1 MAGQQHPDVAIQ
13 SRRYVLGLTKAL
25 SRWSEDA
32 QKLCDEAL
40 ASASTAGEFGLHSRA
55 LLAAAEAALAAK
67 ERTKSPLARDS
78 SPGRFARGG
87 QLESEWR
94 DEPLS
99 RALTRY

>member
-13 SRRYVLGLTKAL
+13 SKYVLGLTKAL
-25 SRWSEDA
+25 SGGAKDA

-67 ERTKSPLARDS
+67 DGQKALSLATPAQEGSPVADNWNPS
-78 SPGRFARGG
+78 GAHG
-87 QLESEWR
+87 
-94 DEPLS
+94 PLS